1 MAGRKYSLLNAMT
14 EFCSGENKGLAGVI
28 QGLLTIV
35 AQRLR
40 RFGRA
45 VGVSGGEYVNTMRGG
60 RRRSRVATIQ
70 AGI

>member
-1 MAGRKYSLLNAMT
+1 MGLKDFGSVR
-14 EFCSGENKGLAGVI
+14 NKGLAGVI

-35 AQRLR
+35 AQSLR

-45 VGVSGGEYVNTMRGG
+45 AGSSVGGQLERAKPAIGVAVAQQ
-60 RRRSRVATIQ
+60 RSM